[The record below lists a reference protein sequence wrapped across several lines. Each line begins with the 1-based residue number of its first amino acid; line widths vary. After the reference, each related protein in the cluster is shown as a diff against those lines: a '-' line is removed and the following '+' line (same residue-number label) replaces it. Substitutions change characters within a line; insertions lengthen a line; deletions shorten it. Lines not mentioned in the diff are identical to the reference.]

1 MPVRIN
7 NIESNVSV
15 AEGENSG
22 GFSENQVERIVQLV
36 MQRLKE
42 EQNLQVRMDEETRI
56 TNKVSKKDLF
66 D

>member
-36 MQRLKE
+36 MQRIKE
-42 EQNLQVRMDEETRI
+42 EQDLQVRMDEETRI